1 MAQEFSHGAGTSQ
14 LLRSSELGQQAPK
27 KHQAPSSKTDLRAV
41 CPGIC
46 FWGLGLEIWNF
57 SGAWGLVLGVSLGG
71 GSKAKMRPALFRK
84 VVVRRPE
91 MAVLRHWIIALK
103 LGRFVLNNAGR

>member
-1 MAQEFSHGAGTSQ
+1 MRLPAADVKCLVTMGWTRSG
-14 LLRSSELGQQAPK
+14 LRQKAPNSKLQAPK

-57 SGAWGLVLGVSLGG
+57 TGAWGLVLGDSLSS
-71 GSKAKMRPALFRK
+71 GSTTEIRPPGCDRVGRPRSARRCQSREKAYFP
-84 VVVRRPE
+84 
-91 MAVLRHWIIALK
+91 
-103 LGRFVLNNAGR
+103 